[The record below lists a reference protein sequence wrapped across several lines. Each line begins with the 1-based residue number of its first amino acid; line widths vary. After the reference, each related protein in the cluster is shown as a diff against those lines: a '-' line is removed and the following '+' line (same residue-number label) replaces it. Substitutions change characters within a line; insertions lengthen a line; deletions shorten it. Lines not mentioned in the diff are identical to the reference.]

1 MAAKILFCLSL
12 NEANSASGVGCLW
25 TVPGMPSAAATEL
38 SKALLMA
45 GRDSAYLAEAS
56 GLPKE
61 SMKLWMSPNKELS
74 WSLLFSTLAGLLTAV
89 GTA

>member
-1 MAAKILFCLSL
+1 
-12 NEANSASGVGCLW
+12 
-25 TVPGMPSAAATEL
+25 
-38 SKALLMA
+38 MA

-61 SMKLWMSPNKELS
+61 SMKLWMSPNNELS

>member
-1 MAAKILFCLSL
+1 
-12 NEANSASGVGCLW
+12 
-25 TVPGMPSAAATEL
+25 
-38 SKALLMA
+38 MA

-61 SMKLWMSPNKELS
+61 SMKLWMSPNNELS
-74 WSLLFSTLAGLLTAV
+74 WSLLLATLAGLLRAV